1 MKERF
6 QNLIELLSF
15 RNMWDDQEEEDW
27 EDYDR
32 KEEYV
37 SGDEYIGGSGGGVIH
52 HFETVTE
59 PESTVGIDAVP
70 NTSVMYS
77 CPLYSIFAFCAVL
90 YSLPL
95 F

>member
-37 SGDEYIGGSGGGVIH
+37 SGDEYADDTGKNQAWKHYLPILGDVFQKVQKIG
-52 HFETVTE
+52 F
-59 PESTVGIDAVP
+59 
-70 NTSVMYS
+70 
-77 CPLYSIFAFCAVL
+77 FF
-90 YSLPL
+90 
-95 F
+95 FR